1 MSSDPSKTG
10 GLAVES
16 FPTTQPAIGS
26 RPDSPVNCSVGTS
39 TLARR
44 SSVLLLIGGNCNV
57 RFWHDS
63 LACTFSA
70 CAGPAMSVFA
80 DKETSLGASLGNETP
95 VLFASDMPR
104 VVHAYRSLSSH
115 PVLVWIQY
123 GVKEGVE
130 LSTSRNSV
138 LQSCFVLLTPI
149 VSLACFSMTVPYD
162 PLPTPVMAVTTRI
175 MAESLSEERIPQ
187 AISKKH
193 DESIVNPLNP
203 LPQRQHRGWRFW
215 AVFPGLCFAILLAAL
230 DTSVLAT
237 ALPTIVDQLHSG
249 SLYIWTINAYFL
261 AVAAVQPIAGQA
273 SDIFGRRYPMI
284 ISVVLFA
291 LGSGLCGGASTT
303 EMLIAARIVQG
314 LGGGGIFV
322 MVDIIAADLVALR
335 ERQKLMSII
344 MGTFALGT
352 FIGPVLGGAIVTKTT
367 WRWVFYIN
375 LPVAGIA
382 LVLVALF
389 LRVKWNREGT
399 LKDRLARVDFS
410 GNMILSAA
418 IVAILIALTRGG
430 TTYTWSSWHILVP
443 LLVGALGLVLFGL
456 HQEYI
461 AREPTMPRRVYS
473 NTTSLVAY
481 ILTFLHGI
489 IMSWLSFF
497 LPVYFQVM
505 LRASPMRSGVDILA
519 IVIPLMPAGIAGGL
533 MVAITGRLIAV
544 GVGLLTL
551 LTDKS
556 STATWV
562 IFQIITGI
570 GGGLSLTST
579 LPAVQAPL
587 PEKDV
592 AIATTS
598 WAFVRSFG
606 AIWGAAIPAAVFN
619 SKFDRQLSH
628 ISDQATRALLA
639 RGGAYEHATKVFIET
654 FDNNPTVQL
663 WIPQVELRKEL
674 VTEFGLDEK
683 YDEKKRREAIEQETG
698 VELSNRSTHRGD

>member
-1 MSSDPSKTG
+1 M
-10 GLAVES
+10 AV
-16 FPTTQPAIGS
+16 
-26 RPDSPVNCSVGTS
+26 
-39 TLARR
+39 
-44 SSVLLLIGGNCNV
+44 
-57 RFWHDS
+57 
-63 LACTFSA
+63 
-70 CAGPAMSVFA
+70 
-80 DKETSLGASLGNETP
+80 
-95 VLFASDMPR
+95 
-104 VVHAYRSLSSH
+104 
-115 PVLVWIQY
+115 
-123 GVKEGVE
+123 
-130 LSTSRNSV
+130 STS
-138 LQSCFVLLTPI
+138 I
-149 VSLACFSMTVPYD
+149 V
-162 PLPTPVMAVTTRI
+162 
-175 MAESLSEERIPQ
+175 AESGPEERIPQ
-187 AISKKH
+187 ALSKKH
-193 DESIVNPLNP
+193 DEPLANAHEP
-203 LPQRQHRGWRFW
+203 PPQRQHRGWRFW

-249 SLYIWTINAYFL
+249 SLYIWTINGYFL
-261 AVAAVQPIAGQA
+261 AVAAVQPITGQA
-273 SDIFGRRYPMI
+273 SDLFGRRYPMI

-335 ERQKLMSII
+335 ERQKFMSII

-382 LVLVALF
+382 LVLVTLF

-418 IVAILIALTRGG
+418 IVAILIALTWGG
-430 TTYTWSSWHILVP
+430 TTYTWSSWHTLVP

-456 HQEYI
+456 HQEYV
-461 AREPTMPRRVYS
+461 AREPTMPHRVYS

-497 LPVYFQVM
+497 LPIYFQVM

-519 IVIPLMPAGIAGGL
+519 IVIPLMPAGIVGGL
-533 MVAITGRLIAV
+533 MVAMTGRYKPTIILGYSLISV

-592 AIATTS
+592 AIATAS

-619 SKFDRQLSH
+619 SKFDSQLSH
-628 ISDQATRALLA
+628 ISDEATRNLLA
-639 RGGAYEHATKVFIET
+639 RGGAYEHATKLFIEA
-654 FDNNPTVQL
+654 FDNNPALQHEILDVYQSCL
-663 WIPQVELRKEL
+663 KLVWQVLLAFSLAAFPLAVCIPQVELRKEL

-683 YDEKKRREAIEQETG
+683 HGEKKRREAIEHETA
-698 VELSNRSTHRGD
+698 VELGNRSTHRDD

>member
-44 SSVLLLIGGNCNV
+44 SSVFVRWPGNVRLCRQRNQPRGLIGHH
-57 RFWHDS
+57 F
-63 LACTFSA
+63 
-70 CAGPAMSVFA
+70 
-80 DKETSLGASLGNETP
+80 
-95 VLFASDMPR
+95 
-104 VVHAYRSLSSH
+104 
-115 PVLVWIQY
+115 Q
-123 GVKEGVE
+123 
-130 LSTSRNSV
+130 
-138 LQSCFVLLTPI
+138 
-149 VSLACFSMTVPYD
+149 
-162 PLPTPVMAVTTRI
+162 
-175 MAESLSEERIPQ
+175 
-187 AISKKH
+187 KH

-443 LLVGALGLVLFGL
+443 LLVGALGC
-456 HQEYI
+456 
-461 AREPTMPRRVYS
+461 